1 MAKKDLERLI
11 GRAVLNRK
19 FRELLLADPEKTIRD
34 KGFELTEEEMAQ
46 IKELDPERARILL
59 EDMAAMPRETWK

>member
-11 GRAVLNRK
+11 GRAVLNPK
-19 FRELLLADPEKTIRD
+19 FRERLLADPEKTIRD

-46 IKELDPERARILL
+46 IKEIDPESARTLL
-59 EDMAAMPRETWK
+59 EQMAAMPRESWK